1 MTDTIKETAKKV
13 GDQHERVATQA
24 AYFRVYP
31 GDELIV
37 SFFALVGE
45 GAFTVGET
53 RETITA
59 HFAHVLEESDFINI
73 GSYKSIW
80 LEVIPF
86 DESMLVQEAIFDSPV
101 VGPDGEWLRP
111 PLLTD
116 GEIKVRVKIVRDARF
131 VEGLLPFFEHLEQA
145 VGLTILLKEFEKTY
159 AAQPVA
165 PTQIS
170 ENGNGSFLSGLTKKL
185 TSPLTT
191 GPLFLALG
199 LALAIVIMKK

>member
-1 MTDTIKETAKKV
+1 MTDTIKDIAKTVK
-13 GDQHERVATQA
+13 DQHEKTATQA

-31 GDELIV
+31 GDEFV
-37 SFFALVGE
+37 VTFFSFVDKKV
-45 GAFTVGET
+45 FTLGET
-53 RETITA
+53 PETMTA
-59 HFAHVLEESDFINI
+59 HFARILDESDLINI

-86 DESMLVQEAIFDSPV
+86 DESTLAQETILDSPV

-116 GEIKVRVKIVRDARF
+116 GEIKVRVKILRGARW

-145 VGLTILLKEFEKTY
+145 VGLTILLKGFEKTH
-159 AAQPVA
+159 AAQPLA